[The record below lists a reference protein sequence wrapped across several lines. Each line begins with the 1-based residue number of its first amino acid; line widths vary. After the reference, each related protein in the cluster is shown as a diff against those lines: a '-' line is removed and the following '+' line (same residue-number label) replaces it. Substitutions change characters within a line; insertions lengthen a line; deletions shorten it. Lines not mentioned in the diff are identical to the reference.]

1 MRDELQIFGSLLAT
15 HLPCHALNTLW
26 GILHQ
31 RNFSGCE
38 AHHLAL
44 ESWIF
49 PLSLKKEKK
58 SQLTGDSSPRT
69 LRGREF
75 GILINI
81 LNINLSYFLPRSP
94 GSMAPSRKR
103 DITAGAMRALIAGT
117 IACFLTACIAGIMLC
132 CLCPVSLRSR
142 DGNFGGTVP
151 TSYIHSTRCSRGL
164 RGRVAPKHTVM
175 WNVWSMV
182 PKSRIEEEFSDIIN

>member
-1 MRDELQIFGSLLAT
+1 MRDELQIFRSLLAT

-26 GILHQ
+26 GLLHQ
-31 RNFSGCE
+31 RNFFSCG

-81 LNINLSYFLPRSP
+81 LDVDLSYFLPCSP
-94 GSMAPSRKR
+94 GSMAPSRKH

-132 CLCPVSLRSR
+132 CLCPVSLCSQ
-142 DGNFGGTVP
+142 DGNRGQCPPP
-151 TSYIHSTRCSRGL
+151 TYTAYAALESWEAEPLLSTLWHEMCGAWYRSQ
-164 RGRVAPKHTVM
+164 
-175 WNVWSMV
+175 
-182 PKSRIEEEFSDIIN
+182 E